1 MTANARM
8 LLVAAVLFAM
18 LISPAL
24 ARNVNTKHAEADF
37 DSWKT
42 WEFIENPARQAT
54 LEAAGRL
61 ETAAKVRQAVT
72 DRLIAEGYVLAEDGA
87 TPDFQ
92 VGIEGE
98 MHEVFDVR
106 DIHKQVSDHVAFVLE
121 GGTSSYR
128 EGTLLIRVL
137 DADSGDVVWTGWVT
151 EKVKDAK
158 NPDRQIERVVR
169 RILKRFPPEQE

>member
-1 MTANARM
+1 MQATLRT
-8 LLVAAVLFAM
+8 LLVTAVLFAM
-18 LISPAL
+18 LISPVL
-24 ARNVNTKHAEADF
+24 GKNVNTKHAEADF
-37 DSWKT
+37 DSWTT
-42 WEFIENPARQAT
+42 WQFIENPARQAT
-54 LEAAGRL
+54 LEAAGRQ
-61 ETAAKVRQAVT
+61 ETAAMVRQAVT
-72 DRLIAEGYVLAEDGA
+72 DRLIAQGYVLAEEGA

-106 DIHKQVSDHVAFVLE
+106 DIHKQVNEHVAFVLE

-128 EGTLLIRVL
+128 EGTLLIRIL

-158 NPDRQIERVVR
+158 DPKKQIDKVVR
-169 RILKRFPPEQE
+169 RILKRFPPEQD